1 MNPQAKPGVPMDQPA
16 QSVGAQPADTGPTQT
31 VTVARGR
38 TIRHDG
44 RLYRAGEP
52 LTLPEADLERFR
64 ALGFVA
70 TEQDAQSAS
79 DEEKARTQGP
89 TFETKDGPNVK
100 PKR

>member
-1 MNPQAKPGVPMDQPA
+1 MNPQMKSAAPMEQTA
-16 QSVGAQPADTGPTQT
+16 QSQGAQSADAGSTQT

-44 RLYRAGEP
+44 KLYRAGESV
-52 LTLPEADLERFR
+52 TLPEADAERFR
-64 ALGFVA
+64 ALGFIA
-70 TEQDAQSAS
+70 TERDARSAE